1 LCLSEEI
8 QIFYTPSYFYNKKLK
23 NIFKL
28 IFLSF
33 DLKIIYI
40 KYFRMYK
47 LRDWVDINKISWKL
61 LSINPNAVHLLEKN
75 MDKIG
80 WTLLSQNPNAV
91 YIFKLFHN

>member
-1 LCLSEEI
+1 
-8 QIFYTPSYFYNKKLK
+8 
-23 NIFKL
+23 
-28 IFLSF
+28 
-33 DLKIIYI
+33 
-40 KYFRMYK
+40 MYK